1 MADSVRFVHHEAQRP
16 PVTAAVE
23 GGERVSI
30 LFVDPAG
37 AELYLPSLRAQF
49 EVTAVSS
56 ADQAVRAL
64 RVFQPT
70 IVITELTLP
79 DEDGALVCRQ
89 AKAFPLNPP
98 SVLAMTA
105 VPESVPEALLAGC
118 DGVLLKP
125 FAPNLL
131 FGRIGLLLKQRAEA
145 LRTRAMWQHASSVR
159 HLDSPRRAIE
169 GTNIVWHDA
178 SCPSCGHARVVSFD
192 AADRRRLWY
201 ACVPCRNVWKGRAT
215 Q

>member
-1 MADSVRFVHHEAQRP
+1 MGDPVRFVHHEAQRP
-16 PVTAAVE
+16 PVSVGVV

-49 EVTAVSS
+49 EVTAVAS
-56 ADQAVRAL
+56 AEQAIRAL
-64 RVFQPT
+64 RAFQPA
-70 IVITELTLP
+70 IVITELALA
-79 DEDGALVCRQ
+79 DGDGALVCRQ
-89 AKAFPLNPP
+89 AKAFPVNAP
-98 SVLAMTA
+98 SVLATTA

-131 FGRIGLLLKQRAEA
+131 FGRIGLLLKQRAA
-145 LRTRAMWQHASSVR
+145 LRTRAMWQRASTVR
-159 HLDSPRRAIE
+159 HPDSPPRPIE
-169 GTNIVWHDA
+169 GTNIVWRDA
-178 SCPSCGHARVVSFD
+178 SCPSCGHGRVVSFD
-192 AADRRRLWY
+192 AAERRRLWY
-201 ACVPCRNVWKGRAT
+201 ACMPCRNVWKGRAT